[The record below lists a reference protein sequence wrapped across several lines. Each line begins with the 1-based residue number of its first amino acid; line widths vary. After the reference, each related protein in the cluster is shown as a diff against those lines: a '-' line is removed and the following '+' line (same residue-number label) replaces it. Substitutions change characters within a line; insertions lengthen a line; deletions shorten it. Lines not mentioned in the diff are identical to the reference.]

1 MLKKK
6 TIEGF
11 LKELSSDKPV
21 PGGGSV
27 AALSGAMAVALCL
40 MVAKLSQDPEAKICI
55 RKAVAFK
62 RVLVNLVDKDA
73 EAFEKV
79 MKAYKLP
86 KTTEKEKAKRQE
98 EIKKALKHAAEVPLE
113 TARYSYE
120 VLKLVEILAEKGNPR
135 AISDVGTAAML
146 CGASIKSALFNVNI
160 NLALLKDDEFK
171 EEIEKGIEIIV
182 DYPVKVAE
190 ISNEVHKKIASL

>member
-62 RVLVNLVDKDA
+62 RVLVNLIDKDA
-73 EAFEKV
+73 QAFEKV

-86 KTTEKEKAKRQE
+86 KTVAERQE
-98 EIKKALKHAAEVPLE
+98 EIKEALKVAVEVPLE

-171 EEIEKGIEIIV
+171 EEIEKGIEIIA

-190 ISNEVHKKIASL
+190 ISNEVGKKIASL